1 MQKIIMIAS
10 STGGPK
16 ALRSVIPRLPKSL
29 DFIIVIIQH
38 MPKGF
43 TSSLADSLKTEGGM
57 HVEQAVDG
65 MQALPGHVYI
75 AEGGKQ
81 LTLKQKF
88 DRIYICEEEEKEGR
102 ILKPCADVTLES
114 LAKLKNIDLTC
125 IVMTGMGKDG
135 KAGIIKLKESIVKKN
150 EGEYKLWVIGQDE
163 KSCVV
168 YGMPKA
174 VAEAGLCDEVVS
186 LKDMVKKIIQI
197 AEKK

>member
-29 DFIIVIIQH
+29 DSIIVIIQH
-38 MPKGF
+38 MQKGF
-43 TSSLADSLKTEGGM
+43 TASLADNLKTEGGM

-65 MQALPGHVYI
+65 MQAFPGHVYI

-102 ILKPCADVTLES
+102 TLKPCADVTLES

-135 KAGIIKLKESIVKKN
+135 KAGIIKLKESLSKKN
-150 EGEYKLWVIGQDE
+150 EGEYKLWVGR
-163 KSCVV
+163 
-168 YGMPKA
+168 
-174 VAEAGLCDEVVS
+174 
-186 LKDMVKKIIQI
+186 KILRCIWN
-197 AEKK
+197 AKGRS